1 MIDVTELIKKT
12 IKKEVF
18 NENEGI
24 NKAARQVLSEM
35 KTKFKDI
42 KENITVD
49 IQHKMLIK
57 MKKDRENS
65 INIYEEA
72 FAKTSSDVAKE
83 NLDKSKNELDVITD
97 FLSEIE
103 KDMPKQLTEN
113 EVIDII
119 KENGFSNIGECMKWF
134 SKNYPAQDK
143 KMISQIFK
151 K

>member
-42 KENITVD
+42 KESITVD
-49 IQHKMLIK
+49 IQNKMLIK

-72 FAKTSSDVAKE
+72 FAKTSSNIAKE
-83 NLDKSKNELDVITD
+83 NLDKSKNELNVINA

-113 EVIDII
+113 EVINII
-119 KENGFSNIGECMKWF
+119 RENNFSNIGDCMKWF

>member
-42 KENITVD
+42 KESITVD
-49 IQHKMLIK
+49 IQNKMLIK

-72 FAKTSSDVAKE
+72 FAKTSSDIAKE
-83 NLDKSKNELDVITD
+83 NLDKSKNELNVINA

-103 KDMPKQLTEN
+103 KDMPKQITEN

-119 KENGFSNIGECMKWF
+119 KENNFSNIGDCMKWF

>member
-42 KENITVD
+42 KESITVD
-49 IQHKMLIK
+49 IQNKMLIK

-65 INIYEEA
+65 VNIYEEA
-72 FAKTSSDVAKE
+72 FAKTASDIAKE
-83 NLDKSKNELDVITD
+83 NLDKSKNELNVINT

-113 EVIDII
+113 EVINII
-119 KENGFSNIGECMKWF
+119 KENNFSNIGDCMKWF

-143 KMISQIFK
+143 IMISQIFK

>member
-1 MIDVTELIKKT
+1 
-12 IKKEVF
+12 
-18 NENEGI
+18 
-24 NKAARQVLSEM
+24 M

-42 KENITVD
+42 KEDITVD
-49 IQHKMLIK
+49 IQNKMLTK

-72 FAKTSSDVAKE
+72 FAKTSSDIAKE

-119 KENGFSNIGECMKWF
+119 KKNGFPNIGECMKWF